1 MKLLLIEDDKK
12 AASSLAKGLREEGFV
27 VDVAN
32 DGHAGLVE
40 AMHGGCDLVILDVAL
55 PGADGW
61 SVLRDLRANEI
72 ETPVVMLT
80 ARDALDDKVKG
91 LGLGADDYIV
101 KPYAFTE
108 LVARTRAVLRRKGPM
123 TKGPLSHADLLHD
136 PVRGITKRGET
147 QIELTQ
153 RECQLLELLLRHK
166 EEVLSRSYI
175 AERVWEMSFDG
186 DSNVVDTSIWRL
198 RAKIDDAF
206 ERKLIHTVRGRGYV
220 LR

>member
-1 MKLLLIEDDKK
+1 MNRIVLTLIGVVVFLPATVVAQGDAITF
-12 AASSLAKGLREEGFV
+12 AAVVNNSGNAATGATSYAVSFQVDGSQVATGTSSASIPPGGSTTVTAAATFTGISGAHTVLAT
-27 VDVAN
+27 
-32 DGHAGLVE
+32 
-40 AMHGGCDLVILDVAL
+40 
-55 PGADGW
+55 ADTGNTI
-61 SVLRDLRANEI
+61 A
-72 ETPVVMLT
+72 
-80 ARDALDDKVKG
+80 
-91 LGLGADDYIV
+91 
-101 KPYAFTE
+101 
-108 LVARTRAVLRRKGPM
+108 
-123 TKGPLSHADLLHD
+123 
-136 PVRGITKRGET
+136 

>member
-12 AASSLAKGLREEGFV
+12 AASALAKGLREEGFV

-32 DGHAGLVE
+32 DGHTGLSE
-40 AMHGGCDLVILDVAL
+40 ALRGGCDLVILDVAL

-61 SVLRDLRANEI
+61 SVLKDMRSRDV
-72 ETPVVMLT
+72 ETPVLLLT
-80 ARDALDDKVKG
+80 ARDGLDDKVKG
-91 LGLGADDYIV
+91 LGLGADDYVV
-101 KPYAFTE
+101 KPYAFAE
-108 LVARTRAVLRRKGPM
+108 LVARTRAVLRRKGPIS
-123 TKGPLSHADLLHD
+123 KGPLTHADLVHD
-136 PVRGITKRGET
+136 PVRGITKRGDT
-147 QIELTQ
+147 TIELTQ

-198 RAKIDDAF
+198 RAKIDDPF
-206 ERKLIHTVRGRGYV
+206 EHKMIHTVRGRGYV

>member
-1 MKLLLIEDDKK
+1 MKVLLIEDDKK
-12 AASSLAKGLREEGFV
+12 AASALAKGLREEGFV

-32 DGHAGLVE
+32 DGHTGLVE
-40 AMHGGCDLVILDVAL
+40 ALHGGCDLVILDVGL
-55 PGADGW
+55 PGSDGW
-61 SVLRDLRANEI
+61 TVLRDMRAKDC

-91 LGLGADDYIV
+91 LSLGADDYLT
-101 KPYAFTE
+101 KPFAFTE
-108 LVARTRAVLRRKGPM
+108 LVARSRAVLRRNGPIG
-123 TKGPLSHADLLHD
+123 KGPLTHADLVHD
-136 PVRGITKRGET
+136 PLRGVTRRGDAV
-147 QIELTQ
+147 IELTQ
-153 RECQLLELLLRHK
+153 REGQLLELLLRHK
-166 EEVLSRSYI
+166 DEVLSRSYI

-206 ERKLIHTVRGRGYV
+206 EHKLIHTVRGRGYV